1 MCKGSSNALLTEGG
15 GGLGRLPLTV
25 RVPGRWNCHLGLSVR
40 EIQAVK
46 GWLSRIVPHE
56 PACLSLEKPLI
67 RTFTMTP
74 ARLCRPRIV
83 SILEYTS
90 LHLVNMP
97 SGPYKPTIS
106 GLDLKRLAKYALAI
120 GLTATLAGCTSE
132 KAEALLTSV
141 KAFAASSSEAID
153 SYESL
158 FQDYRNIG
166 FGSPDQ
172 KFNGA
177 YAAIAKYGV
186 TDVTSDYNNAVRSIS
201 SLKPFESGNAEVRSN
216 FDELRA
222 SYSLLADSY
231 ASLPQGSLLG
241 ATYVPCGQLVVSKL
255 TQQLVNFANDID
267 IKPLYPLEARQNY
280 EAFVALASQG
290 KKELAKQ
297 KFDNFYSKIHDYENK
312 QTEAKRKTIIA
323 VEQGRRL
330 YNLLG
335 SYSSVT
341 LSNLLGVVDSGFM
354 LANSLRGVNLS
365 AASSQLASVQREMDG
380 SDAWK
385 RVKELPLGSISSC
398 SINLK

>member
-1 MCKGSSNALLTEGG
+1 
-15 GGLGRLPLTV
+15 
-25 RVPGRWNCHLGLSVR
+25 
-40 EIQAVK
+40 
-46 GWLSRIVPHE
+46 
-56 PACLSLEKPLI
+56 
-67 RTFTMTP
+67 
-74 ARLCRPRIV
+74 
-83 SILEYTS
+83 
-90 LHLVNMP
+90 MP

>member
-1 MCKGSSNALLTEGG
+1 M
-15 GGLGRLPLTV
+15 
-25 RVPGRWNCHLGLSVR
+25 
-40 EIQAVK
+40 
-46 GWLSRIVPHE
+46 
-56 PACLSLEKPLI
+56 
-67 RTFTMTP
+67 P
-74 ARLCRPRIV
+74 AR
-83 SILEYTS
+83 
-90 LHLVNMP
+90 
-97 SGPYKPTIS
+97 PYEATIS
-106 GLDLKRLAKYALAI
+106 GLDLKRLIKYALAI
-120 GLTATLAGCTSE
+120 GMTATLAGCTSE

-141 KAFAASSSEAID
+141 KAFAASSSAAID

-186 TDVTSDYNNAVRSIS
+186 TDLTSDYNNAVRSIS
-201 SLKPFESGNAEVRSN
+201 ALKSFESGNAEARSS
-216 FDELRA
+216 FDEIRA

-241 ATYVPCGQLVVSKL
+241 AKYVPCGQLAVSKL

-267 IKPLYPLEARQNY
+267 KKPLYPVEARKSY

-297 KFDNFYSKIHDYENK
+297 KFDDFYSKIHDYEIK
-312 QTEAKRKTIIA
+312 HTEAKRKTIIA

-330 YNLLG
+330 YTLLG
-335 SYSSVT
+335 SYNSVT

-354 LANSLRGVNLS
+354 LANSLRGVNLL
-365 AASSQLASVQREMDG
+365 AASNQLASVQREMDG

-385 RVKELPLGSISSC
+385 RIKELPLGSISSC
-398 SINLK
+398 PINLK